1 MDPKEF
7 CSVVL
12 HQKKYILVEVMKKT
26 FMNFLDLLEKS
37 TLFTFSFDKNVLNL
51 KLKESKDFG
60 SIMYLYTNPIFKYD
74 VNNDI
79 SLSGLETK
87 HRDLSKKAKE
97 IDKQKYFLIKNSFEK
112 NLSNEN
118 FDHKKIFEIVNLCF
132 FIKDFRNFEEHDDS
146 VSLSQALHL
155 AATINRLLTITPE
168 HILAELDDSDEYQEY
183 VEDSLVNLSKTYSN
197 GNDSDE
203 PEEEAVVIESPNRLH
218 PTEKIDPESLKE
230 MLKEAIKEIQ
240 DDGLIEN
247 NRDSQIY
254 DDGPPEEDLEFM
266 DYLSEN
272 PSFGTQ
278 EEDAPPDDVLTP
290 LENIPINTSDPIIKK
305 MSADL
310 GNPQDKIKTRDMEL
324 DGDFWL
330 EDEEPEVRKS
340 TIDDENLEVKRRS
353 MEYSG
358 SWETEELLSESI
370 VLKLRKTRKQTKEEL
385 IVLRNKIYTLIT
397 NHTKYFD
404 HWDNILNTK
413 IIKNILDEK
422 IFEKEDFLSSN
433 IKPGYNWR
441 TLRAKDKEFIER
453 DEESKELMDVQVE
466 AFWPE
471 IQEILEGYFFKFEYI
486 FNLKNKPWA
495 KSIEKYALMEVEN
508 PIPERLEVFEYLKK
522 YYEDLSLDKSPF
534 FYFSNSF
541 VKALIKAI
549 RFHKDKQVTWKEF
562 SDGFAIRVLSMPN
575 QSEQDDFEIDQ
586 EEYEIDEYQ
595 QEELD
600 AEEEYYDSLEN
611 RNYDS
616 FIDE

>member
-1 MDPKEF
+1 M
-7 CSVVL
+7 L
-12 HQKKYILVEVMKKT
+12 
-26 FMNFLDLLEKS
+26 
-37 TLFTFSFDKNVLNL
+37 
-51 KLKESKDFG
+51 
-60 SIMYLYTNPIFKYD
+60 
-74 VNNDI
+74 
-79 SLSGLETK
+79 
-87 HRDLSKKAKE
+87 
-97 IDKQKYFLIKNSFEK
+97 
-112 NLSNEN
+112 
-118 FDHKKIFEIVNLCF
+118 
-132 FIKDFRNFEEHDDS
+132 
-146 VSLSQALHL
+146 L

-168 HILAELDDSDEYQEY
+168 HILEELDDSDEYQEY

-197 GNDSDE
+197 GNDSYE
-203 PEEEAVVIESPNRLH
+203 PEGEAVVIESTNRPH

-247 NRDSQIY
+247 NRHSQIY
-254 DDGPPEEDLEFM
+254 DEGPSEEDLELM

-272 PSFGTQ
+272 PSYGTQ

-290 LENIPINTSDPIIKK
+290 LENIPMDTSDPLIKK
-305 MSADL
+305 MSAEL
-310 GNPQDKIKTRDMEL
+310 GNPQDKPIARDMEM
-324 DGDFWL
+324 DGFWL

-340 TIDDENLEVKRRS
+340 TIDDENVEVKRRN

-471 IQEILEGYFFKFEYI
+471 IQEILEGYFFNFEYI

-495 KSIEKYALMEVEN
+495 KSIEKYALMEFEN
-508 PIPERLEVFEYLKK
+508 PIPERTEVFEYLKK

-541 VKALIKAI
+541 VKALMRAI

>member
-1 MDPKEF
+1 
-7 CSVVL
+7 
-12 HQKKYILVEVMKKT
+12 
-26 FMNFLDLLEKS
+26 
-37 TLFTFSFDKNVLNL
+37 
-51 KLKESKDFG
+51 
-60 SIMYLYTNPIFKYD
+60 
-74 VNNDI
+74 
-79 SLSGLETK
+79 
-87 HRDLSKKAKE
+87 
-97 IDKQKYFLIKNSFEK
+97 
-112 NLSNEN
+112 
-118 FDHKKIFEIVNLCF
+118 
-132 FIKDFRNFEEHDDS
+132 
-146 VSLSQALHL
+146 
-155 AATINRLLTITPE
+155 
-168 HILAELDDSDEYQEY
+168 
-183 VEDSLVNLSKTYSN
+183 
-197 GNDSDE
+197 
-203 PEEEAVVIESPNRLH
+203 
-218 PTEKIDPESLKE
+218 
-230 MLKEAIKEIQ
+230 
-240 DDGLIEN
+240 
-247 NRDSQIY
+247 
-254 DDGPPEEDLEFM
+254 
-266 DYLSEN
+266 
-272 PSFGTQ
+272 
-278 EEDAPPDDVLTP
+278 
-290 LENIPINTSDPIIKK
+290 
-305 MSADL
+305 
-310 GNPQDKIKTRDMEL
+310 
-324 DGDFWL
+324 
-330 EDEEPEVRKS
+330 
-340 TIDDENLEVKRRS
+340 

-466 AFWPE
+466 AFWSE
-471 IQEILEGYFFKFEYI
+471 IQEILEGYFFNFEYI

-541 VKALIKAI
+541 VKALMKAI

>member
-1 MDPKEF
+1 
-7 CSVVL
+7 
-12 HQKKYILVEVMKKT
+12 
-26 FMNFLDLLEKS
+26 
-37 TLFTFSFDKNVLNL
+37 
-51 KLKESKDFG
+51 
-60 SIMYLYTNPIFKYD
+60 MY
-74 VNNDI
+74 
-79 SLSGLETK
+79 
-87 HRDLSKKAKE
+87 
-97 IDKQKYFLIKNSFEK
+97 
-112 NLSNEN
+112 
-118 FDHKKIFEIVNLCF
+118 
-132 FIKDFRNFEEHDDS
+132 
-146 VSLSQALHL
+146 
-155 AATINRLLTITPE
+155 
-168 HILAELDDSDEYQEY
+168 
-183 VEDSLVNLSKTYSN
+183 
-197 GNDSDE
+197 
-203 PEEEAVVIESPNRLH
+203 
-218 PTEKIDPESLKE
+218 
-230 MLKEAIKEIQ
+230 
-240 DDGLIEN
+240 
-247 NRDSQIY
+247 
-254 DDGPPEEDLEFM
+254 
-266 DYLSEN
+266 YLSEN

-310 GNPQDKIKTRDMEL
+310 GHPQDKIKTTDMEL

-330 EDEEPEVRKS
+330 EAEEPEVRKS

-471 IQEILEGYFFKFEYI
+471 IQEILEGYFFNFEYI

-549 RFHKDKQVTWKEF
+549 RFHKDNHVTWKEF